1 VRHTTS
7 LFAATPFGALFVCVL
22 VHVVVSRTAPG
33 LPRAA
38 VLAGSV
44 LAGLGAV
51 AAVSG
56 VFLAGGDALASAA
69 HAWGTPLA
77 WALAYIALAYLYVF
91 GFFNLGESARRVRL
105 LIELDAA
112 GARGLTLGDVL
123 AAYNARMIVDARLGR
138 LLAGGQIEERH
149 GRYVIKRKTALLVAR
164 LLVVLKIIFLGSG
177 SEFGAGRSAAA
188 HPHSLSR

>member
-1 VRHTTS
+1 
-7 LFAATPFGALFVCVL
+7 VCVL
-22 VHVVVSRTAPG
+22 VHVAISRAAPG

-51 AAVSG
+51 AAVAAA
-56 VFLAGGDALASAA
+56 FLARGGALGAAADAWATTL
-69 HAWGTPLA
+69 G

-112 GARGLTLGDVL
+112 GARGMTLGEVL

-138 LLAGGQIEERH
+138 LVAGGQVEERH
-149 GRYVIKRKTALLVAR
+149 GRYVIKRKTALLVAQ
-164 LLVVLKIIFLGSG
+164 LLVVLKIVFLGSG

-188 HPHSLSR
+188 RPHSLSR